1 MIDAV
6 QPTTPHSLTAR
17 QTEVLLH
24 LLRHDLPGHDV
35 LRDQV
40 PHATVTRYWSDPS
53 ASFDLAVAD
62 GVPASDLRDGNHA
75 DEEWGWT
82 PDGEPE
88 GNLIVWVEAGRLAG
102 LEYAV
107 VADEY
112 PDELPPVDLVR
123 APSR

>member
-6 QPTTPHSLTAR
+6 QPPTPHALTAV
-17 QTEVLLH
+17 QTEVLLP

-40 PHATVTRYWSDPS
+40 PHATVTRYWWNPS

-62 GVPASDLRDGNHA
+62 GVPTSDLRDGDRA

-102 LEYAV
+102 VEDAV
-107 VADEY
+107 A
-112 PDELPPVDLVR
+112 LPQAGRRRRSLR
-123 APSR
+123 AAR